1 MADVK
6 DFDYTEAFAEH
17 GQRSSIED
25 AKYKGG
31 WVDVVG
37 GINGI
42 PTAQQ
47 FNEIMNH
54 QEEKVNALF
63 GYADDNFKAMS
74 RISEDEID
82 EMLEGEGTAD
92 ELGRIQN
99 HEIDEMF
106 DGTYKE

>member
-6 DFDYTEAFAEH
+6 DFNYLEAFAEN

-25 AKYKGG
+25 DKYKGG

-47 FNEIMNH
+47 FNEIMYH
-54 QEEKVNALF
+54 QEMKLNAL
-63 GYADDNFKAMS
+63 YKHVTENYSAMS
-74 RISEDEID
+74 RITEEEID
-82 EMLEGEGTAD
+82 A
-92 ELGRIQN
+92 
-99 HEIDEMF
+99 MF
-106 DGTYKE
+106 DGTDDTGGSTTT